1 MRQSRNQT
9 VNRHRITSELKKAQR
24 EGKLKGIHGRLG
36 DLGTIED
43 KYDVAVST
51 ACGYLD
57 FIVVDTIKSAEECI
71 NYLREYR
78 LGRSSFICLDK
89 VGQQVAQF
97 LNAPFSPP
105 QNSRRLY
112 DLIRPSDERFKPA
125 FYFAVKQT
133 LVCEEINVATH
144 TAYNL
149 DRRHRVVT
157 VGGELIELSGT
168 IAGGG
173 RPRSGGMSS
182 KLVEEFTD
190 AQI

>member
-1 MRQSRNQT
+1 MVEQHIRETTEKVNHMRQSRNQT

-89 VGQQVAQF
+89 VG
-97 LNAPFSPP
+97 
-105 QNSRRLY
+105 
-112 DLIRPSDERFKPA
+112 
-125 FYFAVKQT
+125 
-133 LVCEEINVATH
+133 
-144 TAYNL
+144 
-149 DRRHRVVT
+149 
-157 VGGELIELSGT
+157 
-168 IAGGG
+168 
-173 RPRSGGMSS
+173 
-182 KLVEEFTD
+182 
-190 AQI
+190 